1 MGDEDWGKPVSQ
13 SKLAVERLIGY
24 SGGTTSSLSEMTMAL
39 STARSPFV
47 ANQAGIRLQTIML
60 LRWLAVAGQLGAV
73 LFVYFGLG
81 FPLPLGFCL
90 AAIAA
95 SAWLNVFLALRYR
108 TPVRLP
114 DNQAAAYLAYD
125 LLQLG
130 ALLYLTGG
138 LGNPFALLFMVPVT
152 ISATTLSPKSTGIL
166 LSLAFICV
174 TFLGIYHFPLP
185 WTPDA
190 PLVLPMTY
198 QAGIWAGLL
207 LGLGFVAVYAW
218 RIADEARRMSN
229 ALEATELVLAR
240 EQRLSA
246 LDGLA
251 AAAAHELGTPLG
263 TIALVARELQ
273 RDKPT
278 GDQLDDDL
286 SLLRSQAERCKEILS
301 RLTHQPDARDALYER
316 IEIDALLGEIVSPH
330 RDMDVSFDLRSDSED
345 ETLAPSL
352 VRRPEILYGLG
363 NFVENASDFA
373 RNTVTITGEFDQ
385 EMVRVSI
392 IDDGPGFPID
402 LVDRLGEPYMTTRA
416 RGSATSAR
424 DGSHEGMGLGFFIG
438 KTLLERSGANVSFGN
453 RTDGRTGAVV
463 IVEWPREAIEA
474 PPIGGAQNHLDEM
487 SDHELA

>member
-1 MGDEDWGKPVSQ
+1 MAQPN
-13 SKLAVERLIGY
+13 RR
-24 SGGTTSSLSEMTMAL
+24 SSFISD
-39 STARSPFV
+39 
-47 ANQAGIRLQTIML
+47 QAGIRLQTIML

-73 LFVYFGLG
+73 LFVYFGLK

-108 TPVRLP
+108 TPIRLP
-114 DNQAAAYLAYD
+114 DSQAAAYLAYD
-125 LLQLG
+125 LLQLA

-138 LGNPFALLFMVPVT
+138 LGNPFSLLFMVPVT
-152 ISATTLSPKSTGIL
+152 ISATTLSPRSTGLL
-166 LSLAFICV
+166 LSLAFMCV
-174 TFLGIYHFPLP
+174 TALSIYHLPLP

-190 PLVLPMTY
+190 PLVLPWTY
-198 QAGIWAGLL
+198 QAGIWTGLL
-207 LGLGFVAVYAW
+207 LGLGFVAVYAY

-278 GDQLDDDL
+278 GDQLDEDL
-286 SLLRSQAERCKEILS
+286 NLLRSQAERCKEILS
-301 RLTHQPDARDALYER
+301 RLTYRPDARDALYAR
-316 IEIDALLGEIVSPH
+316 IEIDALLSEIVAPH
-330 RDMDVSFDLRSDSED
+330 RDMDVSFDLATDG
-345 ETLAPSL
+345 ETPAPSL

-363 NFVENASDFA
+363 NFVENASDYA
-373 RNTVTITGEFDQ
+373 RRTVTLTGEFDK
-385 EMVRVSI
+385 EMVRISI
-392 IDDGPGFPID
+392 TDDGPGFPMD
-402 LVDRLGEPYMTTRA
+402 MVDRLGEPYVTTRP
-416 RGSATSAR
+416 RGTPRAVR

-438 KTLLERSGANVSFGN
+438 KTLLERSGASVLFGN

-463 IVEWPREAIEA
+463 IVEWPRDAIEA
-474 PPIGGAQNHLDEM
+474 PPIGGAQDQI

>member
-1 MGDEDWGKPVSQ
+1 MAQPN
-13 SKLAVERLIGY
+13 RR
-24 SGGTTSSLSEMTMAL
+24 SSFISD
-39 STARSPFV
+39 
-47 ANQAGIRLQTIML
+47 QAGIRLQTIML

-73 LFVYFGLG
+73 LFVYFGLK

-114 DNQAAAYLAYD
+114 DSQAAAYLAYD
-125 LLQLG
+125 LLQLA

-138 LGNPFALLFMVPVT
+138 LGNPFSLLFMVPVT
-152 ISATTLSPKSTGIL
+152 ISATTLSPRSTGLL
-166 LSLAFICV
+166 LSLAFMCV
-174 TFLGIYHFPLP
+174 TALSIYHLPLP

-190 PLVLPMTY
+190 PLILPWTY

-207 LGLGFVAVYAW
+207 LGLGFVAVYAY

-278 GDQLDDDL
+278 GDQLDEDL
-286 SLLRSQAERCKEILS
+286 NLLRSQAERCKEILS
-301 RLTHQPDARDALYER
+301 RLTHRPDARDALYAR
-316 IEIDALLGEIVSPH
+316 IEIDALLSEIVAPH
-330 RDMDVSFDLRSDSED
+330 RDMDVSFDLATDG
-345 ETLAPSL
+345 ETPAPSL

-363 NFVENASDFA
+363 NFVENASDYA
-373 RNTVTITGEFDQ
+373 RRTVTLTGKFDK
-385 EMVRVSI
+385 EMVRISI
-392 IDDGPGFPID
+392 TDDGPGFPMD
-402 LVDRLGEPYMTTRA
+402 MVDRLGEPYVTTRP
-416 RGSATSAR
+416 RGTPRSVR

-438 KTLLERSGANVSFGN
+438 KTLLERSGASVLFGN

-463 IVEWPREAIEA
+463 IVEWPRDAIEA
-474 PPIGGAQNHLDEM
+474 PPIGGAQDQI

>member
-1 MGDEDWGKPVSQ
+1 MAQPN
-13 SKLAVERLIGY
+13 RR
-24 SGGTTSSLSEMTMAL
+24 SSFISD
-39 STARSPFV
+39 
-47 ANQAGIRLQTIML
+47 QAGIRLQTIML

-73 LFVYFGLG
+73 LFVYFGLQ

-108 TPVRLP
+108 TPIRLP
-114 DNQAAAYLAYD
+114 DSQAAAYLAYD
-125 LLQLG
+125 LLQLA

-138 LGNPFALLFMVPVT
+138 LGNPFSLLFMVPVT
-152 ISATTLSPKSTGIL
+152 ISATTLSPKSTGLL

-174 TFLGIYHFPLP
+174 TALSIYHLPLP

-190 PLVLPMTY
+190 PLVLPWTY

-207 LGLGFVAVYAW
+207 LGLGFVAVYAY

-278 GDQLDDDL
+278 GDQLDEDL
-286 SLLRSQAERCKEILS
+286 NLLRSQAERCKEILS
-301 RLTHQPDARDALYER
+301 RLTHQPDARDALYAR
-316 IEIDALLGEIVSPH
+316 IEVDALLSEIVAPH
-330 RDMDVSFDLRSDSED
+330 RDMDVSFDLATDGAEP
-345 ETLAPSL
+345 TPSL

-363 NFVENASDFA
+363 NFVENASDYA
-373 RNTVTITGEFDQ
+373 RRTVTIAGEFDKHK
-385 EMVRVSI
+385 VRISI
-392 IDDGPGFPID
+392 TDDGPGFPMD
-402 LVDRLGEPYMTTRA
+402 MVDRLGEPYVTTRP
-416 RGSATSAR
+416 RGTPRSVR

-438 KTLLERSGANVSFGN
+438 KTLLERSGATVLFGN

-463 IVEWPREAIEA
+463 IVEWPRDAIEA
-474 PPIGGAQNHLDEM
+474 PPIGGAQDQI

>member
-1 MGDEDWGKPVSQ
+1 MAQPN
-13 SKLAVERLIGY
+13 RR
-24 SGGTTSSLSEMTMAL
+24 SLFISD
-39 STARSPFV
+39 
-47 ANQAGIRLQTIML
+47 QAGIRLQTIML

-73 LFVYFGLG
+73 LFVYFGLK

-95 SAWLNVFLALRYR
+95 SAWLNVFLGLRYR
-108 TPVRLP
+108 APVRLP
-114 DNQAAAYLAYD
+114 DSQAAAYLAYD
-125 LLQLG
+125 LLQLA

-138 LGNPFALLFMVPVT
+138 LGNPFSLLFMVPVT
-152 ISATTLSPKSTGIL
+152 ISATTLSPRSTGLL

-174 TFLGIYHFPLP
+174 TGLSVYHLPLP

-190 PLVLPMTY
+190 PLILPWTY

-207 LGLGFVAVYAW
+207 LGLGFVAVYAY

-273 RDKPT
+273 RDKPS
-278 GDQLDDDL
+278 GDQLDEDL
-286 SLLRSQAERCKEILS
+286 NLLRSQAERCKEILS
-301 RLTHQPDARDALYER
+301 RLTHRPDARDALYAR
-316 IEIDALLGEIVSPH
+316 IEIDALLSEVVAPH
-330 RDMDVSFDLRSDSED
+330 RDMDVSFDLAIDGE
-345 ETLAPSL
+345 EPAPYL

-363 NFVENASDFA
+363 NFVENASDYA
-373 RNTVTITGEFDQ
+373 RRAVTLNGEFDKD
-385 EMVRVSI
+385 MVRISI
-392 IDDGPGFPID
+392 TDDGPGFPMD
-402 LVDRLGEPYMTTRA
+402 MVDRLGEPYVTTRP
-416 RGSATSAR
+416 RGTQRSVR

-438 KTLLERSGANVSFGN
+438 KTLLERSGATVLFGN

-463 IVEWPREAIEA
+463 IVEWPRDAIEA
-474 PPIGGAQNHLDEM
+474 PPIGGAQDQI

>member
-1 MGDEDWGKPVSQ
+1 MAQ
-13 SKLAVERLIGY
+13 TNRR
-24 SGGTTSSLSEMTMAL
+24 SSFIS
-39 STARSPFV
+39 
-47 ANQAGIRLQTIML
+47 NQAGIRLQTIML
-60 LRWLAVAGQLGAV
+60 LRWLAVAGQLAAV
-73 LFVYFGLG
+73 LFVYFVLQ

-125 LLQLG
+125 LLQLA

-138 LGNPFALLFMVPVT
+138 LGNPFTLLFMVPVT
-152 ISATTLSPKSTGIL
+152 ISATTLSPKSTGLL
-166 LSLAFICV
+166 LSLAFVCV
-174 TFLGIYHFPLP
+174 TVLSVYHLPLP

-190 PLVLPMTY
+190 PLVLPGMY

-207 LGLGFVAVYAW
+207 LGLGFVAVYAY

-278 GDQLDDDL
+278 GDQLDEDL
-286 SLLRSQAERCKEILS
+286 NLLRSQAERCKEILS
-301 RLTHQPDARDALYER
+301 RLTHQPDARDALYAR
-316 IEIDALLGEIVSPH
+316 IEIDALLSEIVAPH
-330 RDMDVSFDLRSDSED
+330 RDMDVSFDLATQGEGAP
-345 ETLAPSL
+345 APSL

-373 RNTVTITGEFDQ
+373 RRTVTITGDYDVD
-385 EMVRVSI
+385 MVCITI
-392 IDDGPGFPID
+392 IDDGPGFPVD
-402 LVDRLGEPYMTTRA
+402 MVDRLGEPFVTTRP
-416 RGSATSAR
+416 RGTPRSIR

-438 KTLLERSGANVSFGN
+438 KTLLERSGATVSFGN

-463 IVEWPREAIEA
+463 IVEWPRDTIEA
-474 PPIGGAQNHLDEM
+474 PPIGGAQDQI